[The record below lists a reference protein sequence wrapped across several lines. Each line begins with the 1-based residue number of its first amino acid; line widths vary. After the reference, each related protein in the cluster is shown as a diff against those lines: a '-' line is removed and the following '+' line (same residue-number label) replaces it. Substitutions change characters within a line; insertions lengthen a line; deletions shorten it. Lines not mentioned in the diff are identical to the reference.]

1 VTDIAPTATSDCV
14 PQLRNVARRSVHE
27 SRNALNGLVVNLEV
41 VRSRLARSGDDEE
54 LLAFAEHAA
63 AQGEASVQITEGLGA
78 LLSLILGSVDG
89 SGVLRCSTSASPATL
104 RFELDPGVAERVVPA
119 LMLLGKVAGFTAE
132 TSGAETVILS
142 FPELG
147 STEQKPHE

>member
-1 VTDIAPTATSDCV
+1 MTDIGPGATSDCV

-41 VRSRLARSGDDEE
+41 VRSRLARSGDYAD

-89 SGVLRCSTSASPATL
+89 SGVLRCTTSLSPASL
-104 RFELDPGVAERVVPA
+104 RFEVEPGAAERVIPA
-119 LMLLGKVAGFTAE
+119 LTLLGKVAGFVAE
-132 TSGAETVILS
+132 TSDSRTVILS

-147 STEQKPHE
+147 STEQKSHE

>member
-1 VTDIAPTATSDCV
+1 MSSGAASDCI

-41 VRSRLARSGDDEE
+41 VRSRLARSGDYED

-78 LLSLILGSVDG
+78 LLSLILGSLDEH
-89 SGVLRCSTSASPATL
+89 GVLHSTFVSPATL
-104 RFELDPGVAERVVPA
+104 QFELEPGVAERVVPA
-119 LMLLGKVAGFTAE
+119 LTVLGKAAGFTAE
-132 TSGAETVILS
+132 TSDSHTVILS
-142 FPELG
+142 FLERGERG
-147 STEQKPHE
+147 STEQKSHE

>member
-1 VTDIAPTATSDCV
+1 MSPGAASDCI

-41 VRSRLARSGDDEE
+41 VRSRLARSGDPED

-78 LLSLILGSVDG
+78 LLSLILGSVDA
-89 SGVLRCSTSASPATL
+89 SGVLRCTTSASPATL
-104 RFELDPGVAERVVPA
+104 RFELEPGVAERVVPT
-119 LMLLGKVAGFTAE
+119 LTLLGKTAGFTAE
-132 TSGAETVILS
+132 TSDSHTVILS
-142 FPELG
+142 FPERG
-147 STEQKPHE
+147 STEQKTHE

>member
-1 VTDIAPTATSDCV
+1 VTDIASGATSDCV

-41 VRSRLARSGDDEE
+41 VRSRLARSGDYDD

-63 AQGEASVQITEGLGA
+63 AQGETSVQITEGIGA

-89 SGVLRCSTSASPATL
+89 SGVLRCSASASPGTL
-104 RFELDPGVAERVVPA
+104 QFKLEAGVAERVVPA
-119 LMLLGKVAGFTAE
+119 LVLLGKTAGFTIE

-142 FPELG
+142 FPEQS
-147 STEQKPHE
+147 STEHKPHE

>member
-1 VTDIAPTATSDCV
+1 M

-41 VRSRLARSGDDEE
+41 VRSRLARSGEFED

-78 LLSLILGSVDG
+78 LLSLILGCVDE
-89 SGVLRCSTSASPATL
+89 SGVLRCSASVSPATL
-104 RFELDPGVAERVVPA
+104 QFELEPGAAERVVPA
-119 LMLLGKVAGFTAE
+119 LTVLGKTAGFTAE
-132 TSGAETVILS
+132 TSDSHTVILS
-142 FPELG
+142 FPERR
-147 STEQKPHE
+147 STEQKTHE

>member
-1 VTDIAPTATSDCV
+1 MTDIGPGATSDCV

-41 VRSRLARSGDDEE
+41 VRSRLARFGDYED

-89 SGVLRCSTSASPATL
+89 SGVLRCTSVSPASL
-104 RFELDPGVAERVVPA
+104 RFEVEPGAAERVVPA
-119 LMLLGKVAGFTAE
+119 LTLLGKVAGFAAE
-132 TSGAETVILS
+132 TSDSRTVILS

-147 STEQKPHE
+147 STEQKSHE

>member
-1 VTDIAPTATSDCV
+1 MSSGAASDCI

-41 VRSRLARSGDDEE
+41 VRSRLARSGDHED

-78 LLSLILGSVDG
+78 LLSLILGSVDEG
-89 SGVLRCSTSASPATL
+89 GVLRCSTSASPATL
-104 RFELDPGVAERVVPA
+104 RFELEPGAAERVVPA
-119 LMLLGKVAGFTAE
+119 LTLLGKVAGFTAE
-132 TSGAETVILS
+132 TSDSHTVILS
-142 FPELG
+142 FPERG
-147 STEQKPHE
+147 STEQKTHE